1 MASTA
6 TEVVLFGGIDS
17 DDQSIPPAE
26 HNVLAGTWQW
36 NGTAWTQVQDM
47 GPGRRWLH
55 ALVADSAGGRL
66 VIFGGLSLFALSSDP
81 TFASGLLRDT
91 WESATATGGAAGVSL
106 ASLNL
111 EPTSVA
117 GPGEQVAAT
126 FVLTGPAPGQGV
138 NLLAGAFASIELGE
152 QLPASQIDVPS
163 PTEIPSGEVSGQF
176 FVTRGPDP
184 LEPGE
189 YIIAAAVEGTSE
201 IQMAPL
207 QVLG

>member
-17 DDQSIPPAE
+17 DDQSIPPAD

-55 ALVADSAGGRL
+55 TLVADPGGGRL
-66 VIFGGLSLFALSSDP
+66 VMFGGLSLLALPGADP
-81 TFASGLLRDT
+81 TPGLLRDT
-91 WESATATGGAAGVSL
+91 WESVTATGGTATGVSL
-106 ASLNL
+106 ASLSL
-111 EPTSVA
+111 DPASVA

-126 FVLTGPAPGQGV
+126 FVLTDPAPGQGV
-138 NLLAGAFASIELGE
+138 NLLAGAFASIELGQ
-152 QLPASQIDVPS
+152 QLAASQIDVPS
-163 PTEIPSGEVSGQF
+163 PTEIPPGEMSGQF
-176 FVTRGPDP
+176 SVTRGPDP

-189 YIIAAAVEGTSE
+189 YIIAAIVEGTSE
-201 IQMAPL
+201 IQMASL